1 MFKKTWALSCAFLL
15 MSCSPGTMDLETG
28 EVSVDSPQEGEGFVA
43 DNLPTNGNSE
53 TTENSIIDPFGDI
66 FKPIDWVGN
75 TPVRWSTC
83 GTSGGEHPCNFALLD
98 QNGEEFQLYDHYDKA
113 IVVDFSAGWCGP
125 CKRAGDVVQEHS
137 DAYAAEGLLYVT
149 VLIETANRE
158 DPTVA
163 DLQAWADEH
172 NITSAPV
179 LAGSRALLESG
190 GGDWA
195 LTGWPT
201 FYFIKRDMT
210 MHLTMRG
217 WSEEMLVGFI
227 EEILE

>member
-1 MFKKTWALSCAFLL
+1 
-15 MSCSPGTMDLETG
+15 
-28 EVSVDSPQEGEGFVA
+28 
-43 DNLPTNGNSE
+43 
-53 TTENSIIDPFGDI
+53 
-66 FKPIDWVGN
+66 
-75 TPVRWSTC
+75 
-83 GTSGGEHPCNFALLD
+83 LLD

-125 CKRAGDVVQEHS
+125 CKRAADVVQEHS
-137 DAYAAEGLLYVT
+137 DTYAAEGLLYVT

-201 FYFIKRDMT
+201 FYFVKREMDM
-210 MHLTMRG
+210 HIAMRG
-217 WSEEMLVGFI
+217 WSEEMLLEFI

>member
-1 MFKKTWALSCAFLL
+1 MFKKMWALSCTLL
-15 MSCSPGTMDLETG
+15 IMSCSADPANVESGEIVVDNSHSEETSVEDSLPGSDNSQFG
-28 EVSVDSPQEGEGFVA
+28 E
-43 DNLPTNGNSE
+43 DN
-53 TTENSIIDPFGDI
+53 IFDPFGDI

-83 GTSGGEHPCNFALLD
+83 GTRGGEHPCNLVLLD
-98 QNGEEFQLYDHYDKA
+98 QNGEEFELYEHYGKS

-125 CKRAGDVVQEHS
+125 CRRAADVVQEHA
-137 DAYAAEGLLYVT
+137 DAFAPQGLLYIT
-149 VLIETANRE
+149 VLIETSTGQV
-158 DPTVA
+158 PTVTDA
-163 DLQAWADEH
+163 QEWADDH

-179 LAGSRALLESG
+179 LTGSRALLESS
-190 GGDWA
+190 GGDWT

>member
-1 MFKKTWALSCAFLL
+1 MFKKIWAPSCVLLL
-15 MSCSPGTMDLETG
+15 MSCGPGTMDLEGGTA
-28 EVSVDSPQEGEGFVA
+28 VANSSQEGDGHVV
-43 DNLPTNGNSE
+43 DDLPANGDSE
-53 TTENSIIDPFGDI
+53 TSENDVIDPFGDI
-66 FKPIDWVGN
+66 FKPTQWVGN

-83 GTSGGEHPCNFALLD
+83 GTRPAYHPCNFVLLD

-125 CKRAGDVVQEHS
+125 CKRAADVVQEHS
-137 DAYAAEGLLYVT
+137 DTYAAEGLLYVT

-201 FYFIKRDMT
+201 FYFVKREMDM
-210 MHLTMRG
+210 HITMRG
-217 WSEEMLVGFI
+217 WSEEMLVELI

>member
-1 MFKKTWALSCAFLL
+1 
-15 MSCSPGTMDLETG
+15 
-28 EVSVDSPQEGEGFVA
+28 V
-43 DNLPTNGNSE
+43 
-53 TTENSIIDPFGDI
+53 
-66 FKPIDWVGN
+66 
-75 TPVRWSTC
+75 
-83 GTSGGEHPCNFALLD
+83 LLD

-125 CKRAGDVVQEHS
+125 CRRAADVVQEHS
-137 DAYAAEGLLYVT
+137 DAFAGDGLLYVT
-149 VLIETANRE
+149 VLIETATGE

-163 DLQAWADEH
+163 DLQAWADDH

-201 FYFIKRDMT
+201 FYFIKKEMDM
-210 MHLTMRG
+210 HITMRG
-217 WSEEMLVGFI
+217 WSEEMLVEFI

>member
-1 MFKKTWALSCAFLL
+1 MFKKTWVLSCVLL
-15 MSCSPGTMDLETG
+15 LVSCSPGTMDLESG
-28 EVSVDSPQEGEGFVA
+28 EVVVDSSQEGDSHVV
-43 DNLPTNGNSE
+43 DNLPANGDSE
-53 TTENSIIDPFGDI
+53 ISENDVIDPFGDI
-66 FKPIDWVGN
+66 FKPTQWVGN

-83 GTSGGEHPCNFALLD
+83 GTRPAYHPCNFVLLD

-113 IVVDFSAGWCGP
+113 IVVDFSTGWCGP
-125 CKRAGDVVQEHS
+125 CKRAADVVQEHS
-137 DAYAAEGLLYVT
+137 DTYAAEGLLYIT

-179 LAGSRALLESG
+179 LAGSRALLESS

-195 LTGWPT
+195 LSGWPT
-201 FYFIKRDMT
+201 FYFIKKEMDM
-210 MHLTMRG
+210 HVTMRG
-217 WSEEMLVGFI
+217 WSEELLLELI
-227 EEILE
+227 EEIL